1 MEGNAAI
8 DFVRK
13 VYGKQLVD
21 GPVRNWP
28 SDRMRSNLRNLFLDK
43 LSCLLAKHRALD
55 YLFWG
60 IPDAKR
66 GGDGFQPSYSV
77 IKYNNLVRTN
87 KITPSKSKSPNVNK
101 RNGQLNV
108 NIRRSPNAHING
120 SSSSVVG
127 RSSSGVGSSSS
138 SLSVV
143 PCLASPSLQLNF
155 SNL

>member
-1 MEGNAAI
+1 
-8 DFVRK
+8 
-13 VYGKQLVD
+13 
-21 GPVRNWP
+21 
-28 SDRMRSNLRNLFLDK
+28 LDK

-77 IKYNNLVRTN
+77 NKYNNLVRTN
-87 KITPSKSKSPNVNK
+87 RITPSKSKSPH
-101 RNGQLNV
+101 V
-108 NIRRSPNAHING
+108 NIRKGPVNVSNRRSPNVDRSG

-127 RSSSGVGSSSS
+127 SSSS
-138 SLSVV
+138 SVPAV
-143 PCLASPSLQLNF
+143 PCLASPILQISF

>member
-1 MEGNAAI
+1 M
-8 DFVRK
+8 
-13 VYGKQLVD
+13 
-21 GPVRNWP
+21 
-28 SDRMRSNLRNLFLDK
+28 S
-43 LSCLLAKHRALD
+43 LLAKRRALD

-66 GGDGFQPSYSV
+66 GGDGFQPSCSV
-77 IKYNNLVRTN
+77 NKLNNLVRTG
-87 KITPSKSKSPNVNK
+87 KITSSKSPNVNK

>member
-1 MEGNAAI
+1 
-8 DFVRK
+8 
-13 VYGKQLVD
+13 
-21 GPVRNWP
+21 
-28 SDRMRSNLRNLFLDK
+28 MRSNLRNLFLDK

-77 IKYNNLVRTN
+77 NKYNNLVRTN

-108 NIRRSPNAHING
+108 NIRRIPNVDRSG
-120 SSSSVVG
+120 SSSRVVG
-127 RSSSGVGSSSS
+127 SSSSGVGSSSI
-138 SLSVV
+138 SLHAV
-143 PCLASPSLQLNF
+143 PCLASPSLQLSFFNF
-155 SNL
+155 FTLKVLLTQIVKLLLLQASLLIIIIA